1 MSFRAALACL
11 CLGVCLGLAFAPA
24 AQAQAPQTIDELT
37 PQKQADIR
45 RLLDISGGANTG
57 RLMSQALTR
66 QVIASLRQKRPDIP
80 AQTLVVVERE
90 LSVVMKQTLDG
101 PDGLLERM
109 VPLYAKTF
117 THQEVRDLLAFYESP
132 TGRKA
137 AAALPGLM
145 REGQTIGEDL
155 AQRMLP
161 ELKRRLTEALSKE
174 GVVLDRLPD

>member
-1 MSFRAALACL
+1 MPAPRLALSLALCLVLAALC
-11 CLGVCLGLAFAPA
+11 PA
-24 AQAQAPQTIDELT
+24 RAEDLT

-45 RLLDISGGANTG
+45 RLLEVSGGASGG
-57 RLMSQALTR
+57 RLMSQTLTR

-90 LSVVMKQTLDG
+90 LTAVMKQTLDG
-101 PDGLLERM
+101 PNGLLERM
-109 VPLYAKTF
+109 VPLYGNTF
-117 THQEVRDLLAFYESP
+117 SHQEIRDMLAFYESP

-145 REGQTIGEDL
+145 REGQKIGEDL
-155 AQRMLP
+155 AKEIGP
-161 ELKRRLTEALSKE
+161 DLKRRLTEALSKE